1 MVVILINH
9 LLQVSGEAFSKVPT
23 WYAFLPQLGHP
34 PSIIDQQNDQLQP
47 SFQILKVGPHQ
58 THSSFFTHPALTDI
72 SMQCKRDLYRVSHYA
87 YLFRMLH
94 LEISLLIKLNALSMG
109 LNSGVY
115 YGRVIAWS
123 PLVWKNSF
131 TWSVR

>member
-9 LLQVSGEAFSKVPT
+9 LLQVFREAFSKVPT
-23 WYAFLPQLGHP
+23 LYAFLPPLGHP
-34 PSIIDQQNDQLQP
+34 PSIIYQQNDQPQP
-47 SFQILKVGPHQ
+47 SYQILKVVLHQ
-58 THSSFFTHPALTDI
+58 THSSVFTHLALINI

-94 LEISLLIKLNALSMG
+94 LEISHLIKLNAFSMG

-115 YGRVIAWS
+115 YGRVIA
-123 PLVWKNSF
+123 
-131 TWSVR
+131 